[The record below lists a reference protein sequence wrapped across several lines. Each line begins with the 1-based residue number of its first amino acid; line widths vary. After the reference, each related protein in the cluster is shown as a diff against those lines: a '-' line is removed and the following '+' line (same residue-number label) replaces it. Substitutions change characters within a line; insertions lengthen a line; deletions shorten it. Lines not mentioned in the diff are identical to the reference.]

1 MIDFNDDS
9 KFIWRSSFYTSQGLI
24 PSAPCLF
31 SCIIGHERL
40 IYIFQFFFSFSYF
53 GNDGICHYYCSWKS
67 FHLVFFFSLLFQ
79 VIGYVWLLLHNIK
92 QKLTSQTNK
101 LDCEILWLNWTALEI
116 WSKSNQGFVKGP
128 SLLLSCLEY
137 FRNDVIFLYLTFVL
151 LYHGFVLN
159 FCMKSIYLPNCI
171 H

>member
-1 MIDFNDDS
+1 MKVFILYFTRSYSQCALFILMYHRAWKIDL
-9 KFIWRSSFYTSQGLI
+9 YI
-24 PSAPCLF
+24 P
-31 SCIIGHERL
+31 I
-40 IYIFQFFFSFSYF
+40 FFFLFLFWQWWYLPLLLLVKVIS
-53 GNDGICHYYCSWKS
+53 
-67 FHLVFFFSLLFQ
+67 LVFFFSLLFQ

-137 FRNDVIFLYLTFVL
+137 FRNDVIFFVSDICASIPWLCIKL
-151 LYHGFVLN
+151 LHEEYI
-159 FCMKSIYLPNCI
+159 SS
-171 H
+171 